1 MTASKPLVSIITLA
15 YNHSSYIRQCLDG
28 FLMQKT
34 DFPFEVIIHDD
45 SSTDGTADIIKEY
58 ERMYPDIIRP
68 VYQREN
74 QYSRRV
80 PIGRTY
86 LYPKA
91 QGEYIAECEGDDY
104 WTDPDKLQKQ
114 VDYMRSHP
122 ECSMCFTGQGTYFQ
136 ESGTYVPGTEEG
148 FRVFSVKDF
157 LIMNHV
163 GTLTS
168 LSKASLVKEF
178 QFKIAPRMPYFPMG
192 DYPMWLW
199 LVNKGPVTR
208 LEGETGVYRILGS
221 SASHHK
227 DSFNQLKFA
236 MASFDIRIY
245 FNKLMRTGHPL
256 MTYMKWK
263 DTRKFCWHW
272 TKETKESFLKL
283 YFRCIRHMLKNPPP
297 VPDKETM
304 AIADELLKPQ
314 KRN

>member
-15 YNHSSYIRQCLDG
+15 YNH
-28 FLMQKT
+28 
-34 DFPFEVIIHDD
+34 
-45 SSTDGTADIIKEY
+45 
-58 ERMYPDIIRP
+58 
-68 VYQREN
+68 
-74 QYSRRV
+74 SRRV

-122 ECSMCFTGQGTYFQ
+122 ECSMCFTDQGTYFQ

-192 DYPMWLW
+192 DLRSIFCLMA
-199 LVNKGPVTR
+199 NSF
-208 LEGETGVYRILGS
+208 S
-221 SASHHK
+221 SFTN
-227 DSFNQLKFA
+227 SFRV
-236 MASFDIRIY
+236 S
-245 FNKLMRTGHPL
+245 
-256 MTYMKWK
+256 
-263 DTRKFCWHW
+263 
-272 TKETKESFLKL
+272 
-283 YFRCIRHMLKNPPP
+283 
-297 VPDKETM
+297 
-304 AIADELLKPQ
+304 
-314 KRN
+314 